1 MQAPDSGKNRKWQT
15 EVYWRAC
22 AMPKEN
28 TSRRVSACQR
38 LKSFVHT
45 VLNTEGRVEEDA
57 TGTIAKTG
65 ATSQRVR
72 VGLIEPIDH
81 AKDTFKLSREEDKFD
96 IIDASGTPLCSP
108 RKVPLSTQHP
118 ISTKNDP
125 VAATSGLQEKPRAN
139 KETRGTQTAVQADTM
154 TPMPTSYPA
163 DKSHNSRDLWR
174 HAPRYRI
181 QDRDPFLGA
190 GSVYRI
196 GSVSQ
201 VVGRGKMRE
210 YKEQALGTRDQAEVY
225 PVGSL
230 QETVVIDSL
239 LRQTSPLRR
248 NSPLRRPENSSI
260 KSVSFPGV
268 YDYDSLNV

>member
-1 MQAPDSGKNRKWQT
+1 M
-15 EVYWRAC
+15 
-22 AMPKEN
+22 
-28 TSRRVSACQR
+28 
-38 LKSFVHT
+38 
-45 VLNTEGRVEEDA
+45 
-57 TGTIAKTG
+57 G
-65 ATSQRVR
+65 ATSQMRVR
-72 VGLIEPIDH
+72 VGLIEPIEH
-81 AKDTFKLSREEDKFD
+81 AKDTFKFSREEDTFD
-96 IIDASGTPLCSP
+96 IIDASGTPLCLPRVSP
-108 RKVPLSTQHP
+108 RQVPLSRQQP
-118 ISTKNDP
+118 ISTKNHP
-125 VAATSGLQEKPRAN
+125 VATISGLQERPRAN

-154 TPMPTSYPA
+154 TTIPTSYPA

-201 VVGRGKMRE
+201 MVGRGKMRE
-210 YKEQALGTRDQAEVY
+210 YNEQALGTRDQAEVY

-239 LRQTSPLRR
+239 LRQTSPRR
-248 NSPLRRPENSSI
+248 RTSPLRRPENSSI
-260 KSVSFPGV
+260 KSVSFPRV

>member
-1 MQAPDSGKNRKWQT
+1 MPLSGI
-15 EVYWRAC
+15 AC
-22 AMPKEN
+22 ANQKEKAP
-28 TSRRVSACQR
+28 RQVSACQC

-45 VLNTEGRVEEDA
+45 VLNKGGRVEDDA
-57 TGTIAKTG
+57 TGKIAKMG
-65 ATSQRVR
+65 ATSQMRVR
-72 VGLIEPIDH
+72 VGLIEPIEH
-81 AKDTFKLSREEDKFD
+81 AKDTFKFSREEDTFD
-96 IIDASGTPLCSP
+96 IIDASGTPLCLP
-108 RKVPLSTQHP
+108 RKVPLSRQQP
-118 ISTKNDP
+118 ISTKNHP
-125 VAATSGLQEKPRAN
+125 VATTSGLQERPRAN

-154 TPMPTSYPA
+154 TTIPTSYPA

-201 VVGRGKMRE
+201 MVGRGKMRE
-210 YKEQALGTRDQAEVY
+210 YNEQALGTRDQAEVY

-239 LRQTSPLRR
+239 LRQTSPRR
-248 NSPLRRPENSSI
+248 RTSPLRRPENSSI
-260 KSVSFPGV
+260 KSVSFPRV